1 MKILVMGL
9 PGAGK
14 TTLAEQLNAK
24 LAHCTWLNADEVRK
38 QADDWDFSEEG
49 RLRQA
54 RRMSEFADDI
64 VAQGQVAL
72 CDFVAPTTV
81 TRAAFDA
88 DFTIWLDTIDE
99 SRFEDTNALFE
110 WPTNFDL
117 RIADWN
123 YDIKA
128 ILEAIAAKQAA

>member
-14 TTLAEQLNAK
+14 TTLAEK
-24 LAHCTWLNADEVRK
+24 LHSKLKKCTWLNADEVRK

-54 RRMSEFADDI
+54 RRM
-64 VAQGQVAL
+64 AQLATNLAQEGKIAL
-72 CDFVAPTTV
+72 CDFVAPTNT
-81 TRAAFDA
+81 TREEFGA

-110 WPTNFDL
+110 WPTQFDI
-117 RIADWN
+117 RVADWN
-123 YDIKA
+123 YSVDEIVAA
-128 ILEAIAAKQAA
+128 IEDRLGA